1 MRGIHRNRGR
11 HGKGGPRSELVVLV
25 VSLALVIRQSLG
37 MIAASAIGPGSFS
50 AWGWHSQATST
61 SKSSEKTTS
70 SDKTSTTSSDS
81 ASAPTR
87 DRSSGTASVTALA
100 PIEVP
105 SGSTDLE
112 GRLGDDSKWT
122 DGNLCAGVPKGQ
134 CYKELDQVPHRI
146 IFTGLSSGQEYFLDV
161 LIEFK
166 DNANH
171 TGYDQL
177 TGPTSVSGD
186 VTGATF

>member
-1 MRGIHRNRGR
+1 MRGMHRNRGGHR
-11 HGKGGPRSELVVLV
+11 KGGPRFELVVLV
-25 VSLALVIRQSLG
+25 VSLALVISQSLG

-61 SKSSEKTTS
+61 SKSGGAAVTAS
-70 SDKTSTTSSDS
+70 SDKTSGATATASSHS

-100 PIEVP
+100 AIPVP
-105 SGSTDLE
+105 SGSSDLE
-112 GRLGDDSKWT
+112 GQRKDGVWT
-122 DGNLCAGVPKGQ
+122 NGNLCASIPKGS

-146 IFTGLSSGQEYFLDV
+146 IFTGLSTGQEYYIDV

-166 DNANH
+166 D
-171 TGYDQL
+171 
-177 TGPTSVSGD
+177 
-186 VTGATF
+186 